1 MRVSLSAFARTIN
14 FNFFAVNGWLG
25 AGYTGNLQDID
36 VTGTDYGTVPAATTR
51 VVARALVRELGPCVI
66 VDPDVMRQTMWDVI
80 PENKEELAQLVDLLN
95 STINN
100 EVTLHKYGARSATD
114 TAGARKTTTSSDAV
128 TDTRTR
134 GARTDTATGSETYT
148 YPPTSAGLVEPAQR
162 TVTESGQQID
172 TDAAGAR
179 KTTVDED
186 AHTDTHGEVAH
197 TDETERVITPTERA
211 RLIHDYTE
219 GVYSILRN
227 ILLLAVEEGR
237 DHAFGI

>member
-1 MRVSLSAFARTIN
+1 MKVALSALAKTID
-14 FNFFAVNGWLG
+14 FNFFDSLGWLG
-25 AGYTGNLQDID
+25 AGYSGDPRSID
-36 VTGTDYGTVPAATTR
+36 VTDSAYGSVPSVTTR
-51 VVARALVRELGPCVI
+51 VVSRALVRELGPCVI
-66 VDPDVMRQTMWDVI
+66 VDPDAMRQTMWDAI
-80 PENKEELAQLVDLLN
+80 PEHKDELAQLVELLN

-114 TAGARKTTTSSDAV
+114 TAGVRKTTTSADAV

-186 AHTDTHGEVAH
+186 AHTDTHGEIAH

-237 DHAFGI
+237 DNAFGI